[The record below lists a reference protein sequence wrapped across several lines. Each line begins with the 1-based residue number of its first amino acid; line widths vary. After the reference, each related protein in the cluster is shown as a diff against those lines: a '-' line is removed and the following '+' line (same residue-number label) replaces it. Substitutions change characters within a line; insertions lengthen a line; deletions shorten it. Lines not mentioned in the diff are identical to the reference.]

1 MASQITL
8 ILWTDHPADPSLA
21 SDLAQQAA
29 AQIFRSSSLA
39 AAVISATSTDI
50 QVHDIEAAVKAFADA
65 EAPEVAP
72 AEPVVVTDE
81 VFGVAPPSDPEPQ
94 PTYSDGA
101 PIPTPAVEV
110 APPVTEVV
118 SAPLA
123 VVDTPA
129 AETAPADVPE
139 VVPPAVAP
147 DATAASAGLVTPLPD
162 PATQV
167 VDSDEHMAVLV
178 QLFEALSPEEKTTL
192 DAEVHTLEDA
202 HAALERIYAP
212 LVALENPPA

>member
-65 EAPEVAP
+65 EAPEVTPMPEAP
-72 AEPVVVTDE
+72 VLVPAEPSSDAPTIVTPVEPVVVTDE
-81 VFGVAPPSDPEPQ
+81 VFGVLPPSDPEPQ

-101 PIPTPAVEV
+101 PIPTPEV
-110 APPVTEVV
+110 I
-118 SAPLA
+118 
-123 VVDTPA
+123 
-129 AETAPADVPE
+129 
-139 VVPPAVAP
+139 PPAVSP
-147 DATAASAGLVTPLPD
+147 DATGASAGLVSTPLPD
-162 PATQV
+162 PTTQI

-178 QLFEALSPEEKTTL
+178 QLFEALSPEEKTAL